1 MTRKAGIGG
10 VPGSRWSGRR
20 GVTPLEGGYTPSA
33 EMNGLMEGRIRGEIV
48 SRKTGER
55 TTVSGAIRLS
65 QGTNP
70 SRAGAV
76 GGTSSARVCR
86 SRSNASARWPS
97 HVLRASAS
105 CREGGDGLLSKQRGR
120 QAKMHPAS

>member
-10 VPGSRWSGRR
+10 VPGSRWSGTR
-20 GVTPLEGGYTPSA
+20 GVTPLGGYTRSA
-33 EMNGLMEGRIRGEIV
+33 EMNGLMEGRIQGEIV

-55 TTVSGAIRLS
+55 TTVSGAIRLL

-76 GGTSSARVCR
+76 GGHLVGEGLSLAVQR
-86 SRSNASARWPS
+86 
-97 HVLRASAS
+97 LRPLALTRAP
-105 CREGGDGLLSKQRGR
+105 GLGLLQRGGGR
-120 QAKMHPAS
+120 ATL